1 MPFFGE
7 LHAISGL
14 RGFNRRPY
22 GCLGSWPC
30 KNPKASQARRKFR
43 SDSAASAGVLTHG
56 VIPGSSH
63 TPAWGISSPGIEQG
77 SPHGA
82 LQSWRDAMEHYVGLD
97 VSLKLTAI
105 CIVDRTGKIE
115 REGVVASDP
124 ETIAAFIKSHAP
136 HVARVG
142 LEAGATSTWLW
153 TELNKLGLPVICIDA
168 RHAKAALKLQINK
181 SDRNDAVGIAR
192 IMQCGWYKEVR
203 VKDLDSHAIK
213 ALLVSRALLV
223 KIKRDI
229 ENQVRGLLKN
239 LGLVIGQ
246 AKMNVF
252 AVRAAELAGAR
263 PELAGAVE
271 PLLKARE
278 AVGRQIADLDR
289 KVMRLARNVA
299 QVRQFMTA
307 PGVGPITAL
316 CFLATIDDPTRFRRS
331 RSVGAYV
338 GLTTRRYASGE
349 TDWTGRISKCGD
361 KMLRTYLYEAA
372 KCCSPVS
379 QSGRHS
385 KLGAFGLRSEAGCA
399 KPRLPW
405 LESLLSFC
413 TGCGSKAANSS
424 GHQRRL
430 LISLHSRTTEFP
442 PTGGSQRPCRD
453 AGVGAIALGLA
464 MLDRAK
470 RASHIDPPASSY
482 AIMRRTRPYRGENPV
497 PGKDVRGEL
506 DPTPGIR
513 EQPRP
518 RAVIGLIEIPQC
530 SGLSLAAR
538 RRPPG
543 RSMRA
548 ESRSLC

>member
-1 MPFFGE
+1 
-7 LHAISGL
+7 
-14 RGFNRRPY
+14 
-22 GCLGSWPC
+22 
-30 KNPKASQARRKFR
+30 
-43 SDSAASAGVLTHG
+43 
-56 VIPGSSH
+56 
-63 TPAWGISSPGIEQG
+63 
-77 SPHGA
+77 
-82 LQSWRDAMEHYVGLD
+82 MEHYVGLD

-124 ETIAAFIKSHAP
+124 ETIAAFVKSHAP

-142 LEAGATSTWLW
+142 LETGATSTWLW
-153 TELNKLGLPVICIDA
+153 TELNKMGLPVICIDA

-252 AVRAAELAGAR
+252 AVRATELAEAR
-263 PELAGAVE
+263 PELAAAVE

-278 AVGRQIADLDR
+278 AIERQIADLDR
-289 KVMRLARNVA
+289 KVMRLARNDA
-299 QVRQFMTA
+299 QVRRFMTA

-316 CFLATIDDPTRFRRS
+316 CFLATIDDPTRFKRS

-338 GLTTRRYASGE
+338 GLTTRRFASGE
-349 TDWTGRISKCGD
+349 IDWTGRISKCGD
-361 KMLRTYLYEAA
+361 KMLRSYLYEAA
-372 KCCSPVS
+372 NVLLTRVAKWSALKAW
-379 QSGRHS
+379 GIRLA
-385 KLGAFGLRSEAGCA
+385 KAGYA

-405 LESLLSFC
+405 LESLPSFC
-413 TGCGSKAANSS
+413 TGCGLKAPNST

-430 LISLHSRTTEFP
+430 PINLRSRITEFP
-442 PTGGSQRPCRD
+442 PTSGNQRPCRD
-453 AGVGAIALGLA
+453 AGVGAIAPGFA
-464 MLDRAK
+464 MLERAE

-482 AIMRRTRPYRGENPV
+482 AIMQRASPYCGENPG
-497 PGKDVRGEL
+497 PGKD
-506 DPTPGIR
+506 
-513 EQPRP
+513 
-518 RAVIGLIEIPQC
+518 C
-530 SGLSLAAR
+530 
-538 RRPPG
+538 
-543 RSMRA
+543 
-548 ESRSLC
+548 